1 MVKSVGDFLSKRK
14 ESGSAGV
21 TRSKTVLVR
30 RPRKSLEEVRVDE
43 AFEDFERRAEKGDR
57 AVRSG
62 EVEGFTRFR
71 DGDYKGLLPDTG
83 NVTGV
88 EGEVK

>member
-1 MVKSVGDFLSKRK
+1 M
-14 ESGSAGV
+14 
-21 TRSKTVLVR
+21 TRSKAVLVR
-30 RPRKSLEEVRVDE
+30 RPRKSLEEVRADE
-43 AFEDFERRAEKGDR
+43 AFEDFGGRAEKRDR

-71 DGDYKGLLPDTG
+71 NGDYKGLLPDRG